1 MLDTHQ
7 EHLASYLLKFPG
19 ANEKKMTLSPTDQA
33 RLDRHLENLDNYAR
47 TELGYPSAFDID
59 YKPLE
64 AFLRYSQNNI
74 GDPFATGSYRL
85 NSHEFEREVLD
96 FFARLTRAPENQ
108 WWGYVTNGG
117 TEGNLYGMYLAR
129 ELFPDGIV
137 YFSQDSHYS
146 VAKNLHFLGM
156 RNIMIRSQE
165 NGEIDYEDLQETIRI
180 RRDVT
185 PIIFANIGTTMKEG
199 RDDIRVIRGILD
211 DMAMERRYIHSD
223 AALCGGYAAFLEPR
237 PAWDFSDGA
246 DSIAISGHKF
256 FASPIPCGIV
266 LARREHVDRV
276 GHTVSYIGT
285 RDTTISGSRDGF
297 TPLLL
302 WYAIRSLGVEGMKKR
317 LRKAMAT
324 ADYAQKTFRAAGIEA
339 RRNRAALTVVF
350 PKPDHKVCDKWQL
363 ASSGDISHLICM
375 PHVTKTQIDALLAD
389 ILSAQIPELIEAQL

>member
-1 MLDTHQ
+1 M
-7 EHLASYLLKFPG
+7 S
-19 ANEKKMTLSPTDQA
+19 LSATDRA
-33 RLDRHLENLDNYAR
+33 RLDRHLQDLAGYAE
-47 TELGYPSAFDID
+47 TELGYPVAFDID
-59 YKPLE
+59 YRPLMP
-64 AFLRYSQNNI
+64 FLKYSQNNI
-74 GDPFATGSYRL
+74 GDPFASGSYRL
-85 NSHEFEREVLD
+85 NSHAFEREVLA
-96 FFARLTRAPENQ
+96 FFAELAHAPVNN

-165 NGEIDYEDLQETIRI
+165 NGEMDYEDLRETLRI
-180 RRDVT
+180 RRDAP

-199 RDDIRVIRGILD
+199 RDDIGTIRGILD
-211 DMAMERRYIHSD
+211 DMAVEKRYIHSD

-266 LARREHVDRV
+266 LAKKSHVDRV
-276 GHTVSYIGT
+276 GHAVAYIGT

-302 WYAIRSLGVEGMKKR
+302 WYAIRSLGIEGMRRR
-317 LRKAMAT
+317 LERGMAV
-324 ADYAQKTFRAAGIEA
+324 ADYALERFRAAGIHA
-339 RRNRAALTVVF
+339 RRNEAALTVVF
-350 PKPDHKVCDKWQL
+350 PRPAPRVCEKWQL
-363 ASSGDISHLICM
+363 ASVGEISHLICM
-375 PHVTKTQIDALLAD
+375 PHVRREQIDALLAD
-389 ILSAQIPELIEAQL
+389 ILAAQGTENAGNAA